1 MMTNH
6 GNRITQGAFSF
17 LPDLTDEQITL
28 QIKYALSNN
37 WAVNIEYTDDPHP
50 RNTYWD
56 MFGMPMFD
64 LKDPAGILMEIKEC
78 RKTFP
83 NYYVRVTAFD
93 STRGWETP
101 RMSFIVNRP
110 EKEPGFRLVR
120 QDRDGRSM
128 GYTILPYATD
138 RPEGER

>member
-6 GNRITQGAFSF
+6 GNRITQGQFSF

-50 RNTYWD
+50 RNTYWE

-64 LKDPAGILMEIKEC
+64 LKDPAGILMEINEC

-83 NYYVRVTAFD
+83 DYYVRVTAFD

-101 RMSFIVNRP
+101 RMSFIINRP